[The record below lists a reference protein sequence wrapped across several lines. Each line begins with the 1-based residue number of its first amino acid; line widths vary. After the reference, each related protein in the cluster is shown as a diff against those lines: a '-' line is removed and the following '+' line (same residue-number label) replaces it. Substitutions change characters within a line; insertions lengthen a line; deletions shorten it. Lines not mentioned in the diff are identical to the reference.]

1 MIEQVAATEATSAQA
16 RASGSGASYLVDL
29 AKELDGHV
37 VGGARL
43 GDSREV
49 QRVRGQLD
57 VLAHSVIDIDLDV
70 NQIASLCPTKVSEK
84 STVVRRE
91 TDHEGERDRE
101 RASATS
107 SGGGTRRTAAVMELD
122 GESDG

>member
-91 TDHEGERDRE
+91 TDHEGER
-101 RASATS
+101 S
-107 SGGGTRRTAAVMELD
+107 SESKCHVIRRNEAHSSSSNGTRW
-122 GESDG
+122 